1 MQTEVLTVQDETDFS
16 QYLNCEVEL
25 KLSGPTG
32 KVLDRSCA
40 NALRA
45 LADRLEKGDFED
57 GLHPVTDNAG
67 KLIGAIYI
75 DYSDTA
81 ELAE

>member
-1 MQTEVLTVQDETDFS
+1 MQTGGLAVQDETDLS
-16 QYLNCEVEL
+16 QYLNCDVEL
-25 KLSGPTG
+25 KLSGQTG
-32 KVLDRSCA
+32 KDVDESCA
-40 NALRA
+40 NALRE

-75 DYSDTA
+75 DYSQGFVT
-81 ELAE
+81 